1 MAFQPS
7 VGAHRAQ
14 AIEKSQPGRKF
25 SAVFTDTKESFM
37 TDMAFEVTISA
48 PYDEALDRVVQ
59 ALQDEGFGVL
69 TRIDVHDTLKTKL
82 DVDFRNYSILGA
94 CNPPLAHK
102 ALSNRPDAG
111 LMLPCNVIV
120 EETGESR
127 TLVRIVDPHAMMEAG
142 GLAGDTVM
150 EEVGGEA
157 GARLR
162 RVAAA
167 LGA

>member
-1 MAFQPS
+1 MS
-7 VGAHRAQ
+7 
-14 AIEKSQPGRKF
+14 E
-25 SAVFTDTKESFM
+25 
-37 TDMAFEVTISA
+37 MAFEVTVKA
-48 PYDEALDRVVQ
+48 PFAEAVDRVID
-59 ALQDEGFGVL
+59 ALKTEGFGVL
-69 TRIDVHDTLKTKL
+69 TRIDVHDTLKAKL

-120 EETGESR
+120 EEVEDG
-127 TLVRIVDPHAMMEAG
+127 TLVRIVDPAAMMQAG
-142 GLAGDTVM
+142 GLAGDPVM

-162 RVAAA
+162 RVADA
-167 LGA
+167 LQH